1 VTIDPQKTNPRDIY
15 QLMIGAIVPRPIA
28 FVSTIS
34 ADGIPNLAPFSF
46 FTAASADPPVICF
59 SPMVRGNG
67 DTKDT
72 LNNICETREFVVN
85 IVGEEIAGP
94 MNLCSGEYGPEV
106 NEFEVSGLTPVASDL
121 VRPARVA
128 ESPVQM
134 ECRLLHIVEVST
146 KPSGGSVVFGEIVRF
161 HLRDGIA
168 NGFKIDPDKLNVIGR
183 MGGPTFVR
191 THDRFEMTRPA

>member
-1 VTIDPQKTNPRDIY
+1 VTIDPQNASPRDIY

-34 ADGIPNLAPFSF
+34 ANGVANLAPFSF

-59 SPMVRGNG
+59 SPMVRANG
-67 DTKDT
+67 TTKDT
-72 LNNICETREFVVN
+72 LNNIRETKEFVVN
-85 IVGEEIAGP
+85 IVPEEIAGQ
-94 MNLCSGEYGPEV
+94 MNNCSGEYAPDV
-106 NEFEVSGLTPVASDL
+106 DEFAVSGLTQVASEV
-121 VRPARVA
+121 VRPPRVL

-134 ECRLLHIVEVST
+134 ECRLMQIVEVSA

-161 HLRDGIA
+161 HVRDGIA
-168 NGFKIDPDKLNVIGR
+168 NGFKIDPDRLNAIGR

-191 THDRFEMTRPA
+191 TRDRFDLTRPA